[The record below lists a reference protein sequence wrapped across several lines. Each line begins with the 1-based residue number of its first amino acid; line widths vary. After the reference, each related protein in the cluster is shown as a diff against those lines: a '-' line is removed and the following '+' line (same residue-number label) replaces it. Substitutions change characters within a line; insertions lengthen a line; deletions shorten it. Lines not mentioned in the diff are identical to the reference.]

1 MSLVLFYVNLMKR
14 KLVLALILSTASVG
28 AIAVSSDSSEKDVK
42 SIAWFT
48 ANVREARAQ
57 NKLCFDSPSLQASAN
72 CENALHALKIIYVG
86 VGN

>member
-1 MSLVLFYVNLMKR
+1 MNKQN
-14 KLVLALILSTASVG
+14 LVLALILSTVSVG
-28 AIAVSSDSSEKDVK
+28 AIAVSSDSSEKEAK

-57 NKLCFDSPSLQASAN
+57 NKLCFDNPNLQASAN
-72 CENALHALKIIYVG
+72 CKNALHALKIIYVG